1 MPHFSHIRF
10 LFAIFNVFAKLFSTT
25 TAIFVAFSLQA

>member
-1 MPHFSHIRF
+1 MPYFSHIRF

-25 TAIFVAFSLQA
+25 MAIFIAFSLQA